1 MSVVQ
6 IPTPFNVD
14 LEFETAELQKRI
26 LAYLIDFFILLG
38 YFFIMKIIYYGGFD
52 VSMSTL
58 KSRIGI
64 DILTISLPM
73 LLYSLVCEILL
84 HGQTLG
90 KKAMGIRVL
99 NVEGGEP
106 SIGQYIIRWMFKAFE
121 WPFLFGYTF
130 FSRESIIVYS
140 FITGFLGLLVVL
152 IIAITKKHQRLGDV
166 AANTVI
172 VNTKTNLSV
181 NDTIF
186 MNITINDYKVLF
198 PEVLK
203 LTDRDINTIKAVVNQ
218 FYKTHNS
225 ATCNRVASKIKEVL
239 KVQTNLYDIEFLEKL
254 LEDYNFLATKD

>member
-14 LEFETAELQKRI
+14 LEFETAELPKRI
-26 LAYLIDFFILLG
+26 LAYLVDFFILLC
-38 YFFIMKIIYYGGFD
+38 YFSITKIIYYGGFD
-52 VSMSTL
+52 ASTSTL

-64 DILTISLPM
+64 DILTISIPM

-90 KKAMGIRVL
+90 KKFMGLRVL
-99 NVEGGEP
+99 NIEGGEP
-106 SIGQYIIRWMFKAFE
+106 TIGQYIIRWMFKAFE
-121 WPFLFGYTF
+121 WPFLFGYTI
-130 FSRESIIVYS
+130 FSRESIFIYS

-172 VNTKTNLSV
+172 VNTKTRLSV

-186 MNITINDYKVLF
+186 MAITKSDYKVMF

-203 LTDRDINTIKAVVNQ
+203 LTDRDINTVKTVVNQ
-218 FYKTHNS
+218 FYKTYNS
-225 ATCNRVASKIKEVL
+225 ATCNRVARKVKDVL
-239 KVQTNLYDIEFLEKL
+239 KVDTGLYDIEFLERL

>member
-1 MSVVQ
+1 MAVVQ

-26 LAYLIDFFILLG
+26 LAYLVDFFILLC
-38 YFFIMKIIYYGGFD
+38 YFFIMKVIYYGGFD
-52 VSMSTL
+52 VSVSTL
-58 KSRIGI
+58 KSRVGI

-73 LLYSLVCEILL
+73 LLYSLVCEILM

-90 KKAMGIRVL
+90 KKVTGIRVL
-99 NVEGGEP
+99 NIEGGEP

-140 FITGFLGLLVVL
+140 FITGFLGLIVVM
-152 IIAITKKHQRLGDV
+152 IIAITKRHQRLGDV
-166 AANTVI
+166 AANTVV
-172 VNTKTNLSV
+172 VNTKTKLSV

-186 MNITINDYKVLF
+186 MDINKSDYSVMF
-198 PEVLK
+198 PEVLL
-203 LTDRDINTIKAVVNQ
+203 LTDRDINTIKTVVSQ

-225 ATCNRVASKIKEVL
+225 ATSNRVARKVKEVL
-239 KVQTNLYDIEFLEKL
+239 KVNTMLYDIEFLERL
-254 LEDYNFLATKD
+254 LKDYNFLATQD